1 MSELEVLLNV
11 VVALVIAFF
20 GGALAQ
26 RVGLPTVVGYL
37 VAGVLIGPFTPGYH
51 VSQESIGTLAEI
63 GIAFLMFAVGA
74 EFSQVELRRLGKVAL
89 AGGTLQILL
98 TMALGPALGRLLGA
112 SLYEGIFLGALVA
125 LSSTVVALKVL
136 MSRGELQTL
145 HGRAAVAVLIA
156 QDLAVIPMVVIL
168 PALGS
173 GGGGGGGQPG
183 GPFHLLVLLGEAL
196 ALVVGTYVVGARIV
210 PWILGHVAVPRSREL
225 FLLGVVGLALGVGLI
240 AQSIGLSLAFGA
252 FLAGLVIAESQYRT
266 QVVAE
271 ILPFRDLFTSLFFVS
286 VGMLIDPVAIIRQAG
301 VVAVLTSVVL
311 VGKWLLVV
319 ISMLAV
325 GLPGRVAVLTGLGLA
340 QVGEFSFLLARIG
353 VDQGAIPKLFFDL
366 ILAVS
371 VITIIVSPFTF
382 RAATP
387 LLRGLQLLPA
397 VGRFFREPAEPSPE
411 AAGAQRH
418 AVVCG
423 YGRVGR
429 QLVDALERRNVP
441 LLVIEYNP
449 AQVTELRS
457 RGVPVIFGDAS
468 NPGVLEHAHLDSA
481 RLVAALVPD
490 AGATELI
497 VRRARQQNPR
507 VDIVARARDEEQ
519 VERLRELG
527 AREVVQ
533 PEFEAGVE
541 VIRHALLS
549 FGVSG
554 PELSIAISGRR
565 RRFYQREER
574 RGEA

>member
-37 VAGVLIGPFTPGYH
+37 VAGVVIGPFTPGYH
-51 VSQESIGTLAEI
+51 VSQESIGALAEI

-74 EFSQVELRRLGKVAL
+74 EFSQVELRRLGRVAL

-112 SLYEGIFLGALVA
+112 SFYEGIFLGALVA
-125 LSSTVVALKVL
+125 LSSTVVALKFL
-136 MSRGELQTL
+136 MSRGELQSL

-173 GGGGGGGQPG
+173 GGGGGGQPG
-183 GPFHLLVLLGEAL
+183 GAFHLLVLLGEAL

-286 VGMLIDPVAIIRQAG
+286 VGMLIDPVAIISQAG

-319 ISMLAV
+319 VSMLAV

-371 VITIIVSPFTF
+371 VITIVVSPFTF

-397 VGRFFREPAEPSPE
+397 VGRLFREPAEPSPE

-519 VERLRELG
+519 IERLRKLG
-527 AREVVQ
+527 AREIVQ

-541 VIRHALLS
+541 VIRHALQS

-565 RRFYQREER
+565 RRFYQREDP

>member
-1 MSELEVLLNV
+1 MSELQVLLSV

-37 VAGVLIGPFTPGYH
+37 VAGVVIGPFTPGYH
-51 VSQESIGTLAEI
+51 VDQHSIGTLAEV

-74 EFSQVELRRLGKVAL
+74 EFSRVELRRLGKVAL

-98 TMALGPALGRLLGA
+98 TMALGPALGRVLGA
-112 SLYEGIFLGALVA
+112 SLYQGIFLGALIA
-125 LSSTVVALKVL
+125 LSSTVVALKIL
-136 MSRGELQTL
+136 MTRGELQSL

-168 PALGS
+168 PAVGS
-173 GGGGGGGQPG
+173 GGGQA
-183 GPFHLLVLLGEAL
+183 GPTHLLLLLGEAV
-196 ALVVGTYVVGARIV
+196 ALVVGTYLLGARIV

-225 FLLGVVGLALGVGLI
+225 FLLAVVGLALGVGVI

-252 FLAGLVIAESQYRT
+252 FLAGLVIAESHYRT

-271 ILPFRDLFTSLFFVS
+271 ILPFRDLFTCLFFVS
-286 VGMLIDPVAIIRQAG
+286 VGMLIDPAAIVAQAG
-301 VVAVLTSVVL
+301 VVALLTVVVI
-311 VGKWLLVV
+311 VGKFLLVV
-319 ISMLAV
+319 VSMLVV
-325 GLPGRVAVLTGLGLA
+325 GLPGRVAVLTGLALA
-340 QVGEFSFLLARIG
+340 QIGEFSFLLARVG
-353 VDQGAIPKLFFDL
+353 VDQGAIPKLYFDL

-371 VITIIVSPFTF
+371 VTTIVLSPFTF
-382 RAATP
+382 RVASP
-387 LLRGLQLLPA
+387 LVRGLQLVPLA
-397 VGRFFREPAEPSPE
+397 GRFFEEPAEPSAD
-411 AAGAQRH
+411 AAPAERH

-441 LLVIEYNP
+441 FVVIEYHP
-449 AQVTELRS
+449 SQVTELRA

-468 NPGVLEHAHLDSA
+468 NPGVLDHAQLDTA

-490 AGATELI
+490 PGATELI
-497 VRRARQQNPR
+497 VRRARAQNPR
-507 VDIVARARDEEQ
+507 VDIVARARDAEQ
-519 VERLRELG
+519 IERLRELG

-541 VIRHALLS
+541 VIRHALQS
-549 FGVSG
+549 FGVTG
-554 PELSIAISGRR
+554 TELNIAIAGRR
-565 RRFYQREER
+565 RRFYQREEP
-574 RGEA
+574 GGP

>member
-51 VSQESIGTLAEI
+51 VSQESIGALAEI

-74 EFSQVELRRLGKVAL
+74 EFSQVELRRLGRVAL

-112 SLYEGIFLGALVA
+112 SFYEGIFLGALVA

-136 MSRGELQTL
+136 MSRGELQSL

-286 VGMLIDPVAIIRQAG
+286 VGMLIDPVAILAQAG
-301 VVAVLTSVVL
+301 VVAVLTAVVL

-319 ISMLAV
+319 VSM
-325 GLPGRVAVLTGLGLA
+325 
-340 QVGEFSFLLARIG
+340 
-353 VDQGAIPKLFFDL
+353 
-366 ILAVS
+366 LAVS
-371 VITIIVSPFTF
+371 VITIVVSPFTF

-397 VGRFFREPAEPSPE
+397 VGRLFREPAEPSPE

-449 AQVTELRS
+449 AQDTELRS

-541 VIRHALLS
+541 VIRHALQS

-565 RRFYQREER
+565 RRFYQRE
-574 RGEA
+574 

>member
-1 MSELEVLLNV
+1 MSELQVLLNV

-37 VAGVLIGPFTPGYH
+37 VAGVAIGPFTPGYH
-51 VSQESIGTLAEI
+51 VNQQSIGALAEI

-98 TMALGPALGRLLGA
+98 TMALGPALGRVLGA
-112 SLYEGIFLGALVA
+112 SLSQGIFLGALVA
-125 LSSTVVALKVL
+125 LSSTIVALKVL
-136 MSRGELQTL
+136 MGRGELQSL

-173 GGGGGGGQPG
+173 GVAGKSGGLV
-183 GPFHLLVLLGEAL
+183 HLLLLLGEAV
-196 ALVVGTYVVGARIV
+196 ALVVGTYVVGTRIV

-225 FLLGVVGLALGVGLI
+225 SLLGVVGLALGVGLI

-252 FLAGLVIAESQYRT
+252 FLAGLVIAESQLRT

-286 VGMLIDPVAIIRQAG
+286 VGMLIDPIAILAHAG
-301 VVAVLTSVVL
+301 AVTLLTAVVL
-311 VGKWLLVV
+311 IGKFLLVV
-319 ISMLAV
+319 VSMLAV

-353 VDQGAIPKLFFDL
+353 VDQGAIPRLFFDL

-371 VITIIVSPFTF
+371 VITIVVSPFTF
-382 RAATP
+382 RAAPP
-387 LLRGLQLLPA
+387 LLRGLQLLPLA
-397 VGRFFREPAEPSPE
+397 GRFFREPAEPSPE
-411 AAGAQRH
+411 VAGVQRH

-429 QLVDALERRNVP
+429 QLVDALERRKVP
-441 LLVIEYNP
+441 LVVVEYNP
-449 AQVTELRS
+449 AYVTELRS

-468 NPGVLEHAHLDSA
+468 NPGVLDHAHLEGA

-490 AGATELI
+490 AGVTELI
-497 VRRARQQNPR
+497 VRSARAQNPR
-507 VDIVARARDEEQ
+507 VDIVARARDEQE

-541 VIRHALLS
+541 VIRHALQS

-554 PELSIAISGRR
+554 PELTIAISGRR
-565 RRFYQREER
+565 RRFYQREEP

>member
-1 MSELEVLLNV
+1 
-11 VVALVIAFF
+11 
-20 GGALAQ
+20 
-26 RVGLPTVVGYL
+26 
-37 VAGVLIGPFTPGYH
+37 
-51 VSQESIGTLAEI
+51 VSQESIGALAEI

-136 MSRGELQTL
+136 MSRGELQSL

-173 GGGGGGGQPG
+173 SGGGGGQPG
-183 GPFHLLVLLGEAL
+183 GPFHLLVLLGEAV

-286 VGMLIDPVAIIRQAG
+286 VGMLIDPVAIISQAG

-319 ISMLAV
+319 VSMLAV

-371 VITIIVSPFTF
+371 VITIVVSPFTF

-397 VGRFFREPAEPSPE
+397 VGRLFREPAEPSPE

-519 VERLRELG
+519 IERLRELG

-541 VIRHALLS
+541 VIRHALQS

-565 RRFYQREER
+565 RRFYQREEP